1 MIKRGAAL
9 AAPRFFCRRV
19 VRMKCLIL
27 LILSEIFAGF
37 LQRASQ
43 TDLYG
48 TEQGFAFLNGEIFQ
62 NINFMPRRLV
72 EESRVV

>member
-27 LILSEIFAGF
+27 LILSEIVAGF
-37 LQRASQ
+37 LQRTSQ

-48 TEQGFAFLNGEIFQ
+48 TEQGIAFLKGEVFL
-62 NINFMPRRLV
+62 NLNFIPRRLV